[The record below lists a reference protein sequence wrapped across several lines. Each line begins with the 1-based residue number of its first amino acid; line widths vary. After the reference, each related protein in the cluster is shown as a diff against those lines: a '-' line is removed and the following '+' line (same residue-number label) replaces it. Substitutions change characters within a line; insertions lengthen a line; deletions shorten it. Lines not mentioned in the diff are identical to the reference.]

1 MNALQVNRHI
11 FITGLIVI
19 TTLCSFLNSKVRLK
33 YMQSPTIAV
42 EYKQKSTLVIE
53 YKDSLSAD
61 PLYLVKTKDGLPL
74 HYYKK
79 IITEVCFDNEC
90 RLLDITV
97 FWNITGRYLGF
108 ELVGDEFLS
117 KHDHEPFVTSEYQ
130 RLNELLADP
139 TLPLG
144 DISFEKLIEVPENE
158 ENLVDGVSGATSVEV
173 SKIVV
178 KGAAY
183 TTYTL
188 WNIVYGS
195 TMGLIEQ
202 ITEKQLT
209 PDLIDLILKSPDIN
223 DKVWVLQKISQATVL
238 NKKLSA
244 SLLDIIASD
253 DFFLS
258 YSTLN
263 AIKVSHLNSDS
274 LQIALFSIY
283 SEANHSIK
291 NMIIEKLMEAPLLNP
306 EVVNAS
312 RKLLINL
319 NGQQLKNFLKL
330 YTKFQVKDLQIYLS
344 ISEILQNDNN
354 YIAHQAYVFLQSSG
368 ISDQIIQDRIANY
381 ERSK

>member
-1 MNALQVNRHI
+1 LLKVNHL
-11 FITGLIVI
+11 FISGCLILVLVI
-19 TTLCSFLNSKVRLK
+19 LSAFLKEKKLK
-33 YMQSPTIAV
+33 FTQQPTISWESNTEQVVTA
-42 EYKQKSTLVIE
+42 YQDTLSN
-53 YKDSLSAD
+53 DS
-61 PLYLVKTKDGLPL
+61 LYLVSTLEGLPL
-74 HYYKK
+74 HYFKK

-117 KHDHEPFVTSEYQ
+117 KHDHEPFVASEYQ

-139 TLPLG
+139 NLPLA

-195 TMGLIEQ
+195 TMNLIEQ
-202 ITEKQLT
+202 HTEKQLT
-209 PDLIDLILKSPDIN
+209 PNLIDLILKSPDIS
-223 DKVWVLQKISQATVL
+223 DKVWVLQRIGQSTVL
-238 NKKLSA
+238 NAKLTS

-258 YSTLN
+258 YTALNSIHTL
-263 AIKVSHLNSDS
+263 HLNSGA
-274 LQIALFSIY
+274 LQLELFSIY
-283 SEANHSIK
+283 IEANHSVK
-291 NMIIEKLMEAPLLNP
+291 NMIVEKLLEAPFLNP
-306 EVVNAS
+306 ELVDAS
-312 RKLLINL
+312 RKLLKNL

-330 YTKFQVKDLQIYLS
+330 YTKFQVKDLQTCLS
-344 ISEILQNDNN
+344 ISEILQNDNK
-354 YIAHQAYVFLQSSG
+354 YIAHQAYGFLQSSG
-368 ISDQIIQDRIANY
+368 ISDPVIKDRIVKY
-381 ERSK
+381 ERSQ

>member
-1 MNALQVNRHI
+1 M
-11 FITGLIVI
+11 
-19 TTLCSFLNSKVRLK
+19 
-33 YMQSPTIAV
+33 P
-42 EYKQKSTLVIE
+42 
-53 YKDSLSAD
+53 
-61 PLYLVKTKDGLPL
+61 
-74 HYYKK
+74 
-79 IITEVCFDNEC
+79 
-90 RLLDITV
+90 DITV

-144 DISFEKLIEVPENE
+144 DISFEKLIQVPENE
-158 ENLVDGVSGATSVEV
+158 EDLVDGVSGATSVEV

-195 TMGLIEQ
+195 TKSLIEQ
-202 ITEKQLT
+202 LTEKQLT
-209 PDLIDLILKSPDIN
+209 PDLIDLILKSPDIS
-223 DKVWVLQKISQATVL
+223 DKVWALHRIDQSTALNQKLT
-238 NKKLSA
+238 A
-244 SLLDIIASD
+244 SLLGIISES

-258 YSTLN
+258 YSALN
-263 AIKVSHLNSDS
+263 AIKATHLNSDS
-274 LQIALFSIY
+274 LQTALFSIY
-283 SEANHSIK
+283 SGAEHSIK
-291 NMIIEKLMEAPLLNP
+291 DMIVEKLMEAPFLNP

-330 YTKFQVKDLQIYLS
+330 YTNFQVNDLQTCLS
-344 ISEILQNDNN
+344 ISEILQNDNK
-354 YIAHQAYVFLQSSG
+354 YIAQQAYGFLLAHG
-368 ISDQIIQDRIANY
+368 ISDPVIQNRIKLY